1 MCVCIWRICSHTYI
15 TSSQVTQ
22 WPNSACINILCMSML
37 KSSLDETLMAM
48 LCLHV
53 MCPQQHSSCALHAM
67 YRFRST
73 HITCYC
79 TLDQSG
85 CGLFVSNRTTYK
97 QCILDRYILE
107 MVIHHHHS
115 PPTISY
121 WSWGNK
127 LWSSWSFH
135 RISYTCIF
143 HEFSEDV
150 KLKLSF
156 FGKIELTWLN
166 FVSFICFLSW

>member
-1 MCVCIWRICSHTYI
+1 
-15 TSSQVTQ
+15 
-22 WPNSACINILCMSML
+22 MSML

-85 CGLFVSNRTTYK
+85 FGLFVSNRTTYK
-97 QCILDRYILE
+97 QCILDRYISE
-107 MVIHHHHS
+107 IQSV
-115 PPTISY
+115 TITTY
-121 WSWGNK
+121 HQLLK
-127 LWSSWSFH
+127 LGKQSVVFLVLPSTILHMLF
-135 RISYTCIF
+135 Y
-143 HEFSEDV
+143 EFYEDV
-150 KLKLSF
+150 KFKLSF
-156 FGKIELTWLN
+156 VGKIQLT
-166 FVSFICFLSW
+166 